1 MTQRILTF
9 ISALEAIA
17 PSSRDDTHT
26 HTHTHATRC
35 AVLCEVLK
43 DKQLEV
49 PAFTFKSN
57 SLFLHNLTDFIR
69 QVLVQSPSSR
79 ARSKRV
85 MSESDET
92 MFDVLDTSRDVLDTS
107 RES

>member
-1 MTQRILTF
+1 MLRTNITYLAGCIGDIKNQITLCQQNKEC
-9 ISALEAIA
+9 AL
-17 PSSRDDTHT
+17 
-26 HTHTHATRC
+26 
-35 AVLCEVLK
+35 LCEVLK